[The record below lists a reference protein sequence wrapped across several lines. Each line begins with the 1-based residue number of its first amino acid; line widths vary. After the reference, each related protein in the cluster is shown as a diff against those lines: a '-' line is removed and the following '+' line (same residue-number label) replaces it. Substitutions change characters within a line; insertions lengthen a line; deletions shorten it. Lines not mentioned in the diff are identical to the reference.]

1 MSPYSDLGE
10 EEEKTVDVKN
20 RKWLLFSVLFL
31 PPWMRVHYFLE
42 SPEDTKMKL
51 FFSFSRK
58 ITFLLLFFLMV
69 VEGMAAR
76 LRTCHGDQMRR
87 RRREN
92 SRMYFHA
99 ITLVK
104 EQKCKWGPIK
114 RRATTFEMRECVKK
128 EMKRKLDWPPRSED
142 VFDLFCD
149 ESISVH
155 SGISIWHLANESPVL
170 AWRAGDPDKKEK
182 KQQHYARFDE

>member
-1 MSPYSDLGE
+1 MVKSAKCLPTQTWE
-10 EEEKTVDVKN
+10 RKKKKTVDVKN

-51 FFSFSRK
+51 FFSF
-58 ITFLLLFFLMV
+58 FLSENYFSSSLFLMV

-76 LRTCHGDQMRR
+76 LRTCRGDQMRS

-114 RRATTFEMRECVKK
+114 RRATSTTFEMRECVKK
-128 EMKRKLDWPPRSED
+128 QRWKESLIGLHGVRMFLTSSVMNLSVSIQGSLFDIWPMSHP
-142 VFDLFCD
+142 F
-149 ESISVH
+149 
-155 SGISIWHLANESPVL
+155 
-170 AWRAGDPDKKEK
+170 
-182 KQQHYARFDE
+182 